1 MKIDEMG
8 QIIIQGAWAM
18 RHLGWLLL
26 GGAVLAVGCKQEDAD
41 RLARVGQKVTT
52 KLQTVTLDT
61 DHTVLKEWQAVC
73 HGWDETTLAGRV
85 AARLRWDKKLA
96 DTPIQVSAKGNEVE
110 LKGTLREESQR
121 QRAVEL
127 ATLTAGVEKVHDAL
141 EAPSP

>member
-1 MKIDEMG
+1 
-8 QIIIQGAWAM
+8 M

-26 GGAVLAVGCKQEDAD
+26 GGAILAVGCKQEDAD

-52 KLQTVTLDT
+52 KLQTMTLDA
-61 DHTVLKEWQAVC
+61 DNKVLQEWHAVC

-85 AARLRWDKKLA
+85 AVRLRWDKKLA

-127 ATLTAGVEKVHDAL
+127 ASSTAGVEKVHDAL
-141 EAPSP
+141 EGPTP